1 MKEDYITRI
10 SKKIRNKLIYY
21 TYTELKRNSKQN
33 HYLLINSMTPNML
46 SEKYQ
51 KCSDY
56 CVEKTE
62 EYSNNDTNNGINNN
76 NYFHVSVTYCSA
88 GNNCHMLVDN
98 KNIDQYIGQINIVG
112 KYYKGNNIQIRTTT
126 DKFKYNICMKENQN
140 KLEKKVI
147 GQKKFNKHNR
157 SICSSLDITKN
168 IYIKDIENNNDLND
182 INDLNDNIGNLNS
195 NFDEPYKKKLINE
208 HINNEKIQTNCG
220 NKIRKSNTQRAINLY
235 MLKLKNYCS
244 TLKLIKRKANRKNTM
259 EPRITKEP
267 QSPKR
272 KFKDKNMFRSGKE
285 KPLIEETSNI
295 LHSFAEFNFNK
306 QNQNLLNSKIG
317 SDNKNIF
324 IIRGKIKSQ
333 TKISQK
339 SDKLQAKP
347 SFHKKNRAISIDKNE
362 EKNNSPKKIYSPKK
376 GNNNA
381 FELNSGQGIGSS
393 RFFFAK
399 EKNSEEAHIKKHTS
413 GNKIDFPNNK
423 KKKNHVNSNSNNK
436 LNENNDKQAA
446 NHFRANNNKDAKRLK
461 LKKSLTINRMYKFRA
476 GEVLEK
482 KIGGI
487 RIKKNNKF

>member
-10 SKKIRNKLIYY
+10 SKKIRNQLIYY
-21 TYTELKRNSKQN
+21 TYTELKKNSKKN

-56 CVEKTE
+56 CVEKIE
-62 EYSNNDTNNGINNN
+62 EYSNNATNNGINNN
-76 NYFHVSVTYCSA
+76 NYFHVSVTYCSVS
-88 GNNCHMLVDN
+88 NNYHMLVDN
-98 KNIDQYIGQINIVG
+98 KNIDQYLGQNNIVG

-126 DKFKYNICMKENQN
+126 DKYKYNICMNENQN

-147 GQKKFNKHNR
+147 GQKKFKKQNR
-157 SICSSLDITKN
+157 SVSSSLDVTKN
-168 IYIKDIENNNDLND
+168 IYIKDIENIND
-182 INDLNDNIGNLNS
+182 INDQINNLNS
-195 NFDEPYKKKLINE
+195 NFDEPYHKKLINQQ
-208 HINNEKIQTNCG
+208 INNEKMQTNCG
-220 NKIRKSNTQRAINLY
+220 NKIHKSNTQKAINLY

-285 KPLIEETSNI
+285 KPIIEEPSII

-306 QNQNLLNSKIG
+306 QNQNQNLLNSKIA
-317 SDNKNIF
+317 SDNKNIYS
-324 IIRGKIKSQ
+324 IRGKLKSQ
-333 TKISQK
+333 TKIGQASH
-339 SDKLQAKP
+339 KLQAKP

-362 EKNNSPKKIYSPKK
+362 EKSNSPKKIYSPKK
-376 GNNNA
+376 GNNA

-393 RFFFAK
+393 KFFIKK
-399 EKNSEEAHIKKHTS
+399 EKNNEEEYIKKYTS

-423 KKKNHVNSNSNNK
+423 KKKNHMNVNSNNK
-436 LNENNDKQAA
+436 LNENNEKQAS
-446 NHFRANNNKDAKRLK
+446 NHFRANNNKDVKKLT
-461 LKKSLTINRMYKFRA
+461 LKKSLTINKMYKFRA

-482 KIGGI
+482 KIGSI
-487 RIKKNNKF
+487 RIKKNNNKF

>member
-10 SKKIRNKLIYY
+10 SKKIRNQLIYY
-21 TYTELKRNSKQN
+21 TYTELKKNSKKN

-56 CVEKTE
+56 CVEKIE
-62 EYSNNDTNNGINNN
+62 EYSNNATNNGINNN
-76 NYFHVSVTYCSA
+76 NYFHVSVTYCSVS
-88 GNNCHMLVDN
+88 NNYHMLVDN
-98 KNIDQYIGQINIVG
+98 KNIDQYLGQNNIVG

-126 DKFKYNICMKENQN
+126 DKYKYNICMNENQN

-147 GQKKFNKHNR
+147 GQKKFKKQNR
-157 SICSSLDITKN
+157 SVSSSLDVTKN
-168 IYIKDIENNNDLND
+168 IYIKDIENIND
-182 INDLNDNIGNLNS
+182 INDQINNLNS
-195 NFDEPYKKKLINE
+195 NFDEPYHKKLINQQ
-208 HINNEKIQTNCG
+208 INNEKMQTNCG
-220 NKIRKSNTQRAINLY
+220 NKIHKSNTQKAINLY

-285 KPLIEETSNI
+285 KPIIEEPSII

-306 QNQNLLNSKIG
+306 QNQNQNLLNSKIA
-317 SDNKNIF
+317 SDNKNIYS
-324 IIRGKIKSQ
+324 IRGKLKSQ
-333 TKISQK
+333 TKIGQASH
-339 SDKLQAKP
+339 KLQAKP

-362 EKNNSPKKIYSPKK
+362 EKSNSPKKIYSPKK
-376 GNNNA
+376 GNNA
-381 FELNSGQGIGSS
+381 FELNSGHGIGSS
-393 RFFFAK
+393 KFFIKK
-399 EKNSEEAHIKKHTS
+399 EKNSEEEYIKKYTS

-423 KKKNHVNSNSNNK
+423 KKKNHMNVNSNNK
-436 LNENNDKQAA
+436 LNENNEKQAS
-446 NHFRANNNKDAKRLK
+446 NHFRANNNKDVKKLT
-461 LKKSLTINRMYKFRA
+461 LKKSLTINKMYKFRA

-482 KIGGI
+482 KIGSI
-487 RIKKNNKF
+487 RIKKNNNKF

>member
-10 SKKIRNKLIYY
+10 SKKIRNQLIYY
-21 TYTELKRNSKQN
+21 TYTELKKNSKKN

-56 CVEKTE
+56 CVEKIE
-62 EYSNNDTNNGINNN
+62 EYSNNATNNGINNN
-76 NYFHVSVTYCSA
+76 NYFHVSVTYCSVS
-88 GNNCHMLVDN
+88 NNYHMLVDN
-98 KNIDQYIGQINIVG
+98 KNIDQYLGQNNIVG

-126 DKFKYNICMKENQN
+126 DKYKYNICMNENQN

-147 GQKKFNKHNR
+147 GQKKFKKQNR
-157 SICSSLDITKN
+157 SVSSSLDVTKN
-168 IYIKDIENNNDLND
+168 IYIKDIENIND
-182 INDLNDNIGNLNS
+182 INDQINNLNS
-195 NFDEPYKKKLINE
+195 NFDEPYHKKLINQQ
-208 HINNEKIQTNCG
+208 INNEKMQTNCG
-220 NKIRKSNTQRAINLY
+220 NKIHKSNTQKAINLY

-285 KPLIEETSNI
+285 KPIIEEPSII

-306 QNQNLLNSKIG
+306 QNQNQNLLNSKIA
-317 SDNKNIF
+317 SDNKNIYS
-324 IIRGKIKSQ
+324 IRGKLKSQ
-333 TKISQK
+333 TKIGQASH
-339 SDKLQAKP
+339 KLQAKP

-362 EKNNSPKKIYSPKK
+362 EKSNSPKKIYSPKK
-376 GNNNA
+376 GNNA

-393 RFFFAK
+393 KFFIKK
-399 EKNSEEAHIKKHTS
+399 EKNSEEEYIKKYTS

-423 KKKNHVNSNSNNK
+423 KKKNHMNVNSNNK
-436 LNENNDKQAA
+436 LNENNEKQAS
-446 NHFRANNNKDAKRLK
+446 NHFRANNNKDVKKLT
-461 LKKSLTINRMYKFRA
+461 LKKSLTINKMYKFRA

-482 KIGGI
+482 KIGSI
-487 RIKKNNKF
+487 RIKKNNNKF

>member
-10 SKKIRNKLIYY
+10 SKRIRNNLIFY
-21 TYTELKRNSKQN
+21 TYTELKRNSKKN

-56 CVEKTE
+56 CVEKIE
-62 EYSNNDTNNGINNN
+62 EYSSNATNNGINNN
-76 NYFHVSVTYCSA
+76 NYFHVSVTYCSVS
-88 GNNCHMLVDN
+88 NNYHMLVDN
-98 KNIDQYIGQINIVG
+98 KNIDQYLGQNNIVG

-126 DKFKYNICMKENQN
+126 DKYKYNICMNENQN

-147 GQKKFNKHNR
+147 GQKKFKKQNR
-157 SICSSLDITKN
+157 SVSSSLDVTKN
-168 IYIKDIENNNDLND
+168 IYIKDIENIND
-182 INDLNDNIGNLNS
+182 INDQINNLNS
-195 NFDEPYKKKLINE
+195 NFDEPYHKKLINQQ
-208 HINNEKIQTNCG
+208 INNEKMQTNCG
-220 NKIRKSNTQRAINLY
+220 NKIHKSNTQKAINLY

-285 KPLIEETSNI
+285 KPIIEEPSII

-306 QNQNLLNSKIG
+306 QNQNQNLLNSKIA
-317 SDNKNIF
+317 SDNKNIYS
-324 IIRGKIKSQ
+324 IRGKLKSQ
-333 TKISQK
+333 TKIGQASH
-339 SDKLQAKP
+339 KLQAKP

-362 EKNNSPKKIYSPKK
+362 EKSNSPKKIYSPKK
-376 GNNNA
+376 GNNA

-393 RFFFAK
+393 KFFIKK
-399 EKNSEEAHIKKHTS
+399 EKNSEEEYIKKYTS

-423 KKKNHVNSNSNNK
+423 KKKNHMNVNSNNK
-436 LNENNDKQAA
+436 LNENNEKQAS
-446 NHFRANNNKDAKRLK
+446 NHFRANNNKDVKKLT
-461 LKKSLTINRMYKFRA
+461 LKKSLTINKMYKFRA

-482 KIGGI
+482 KIGSI
-487 RIKKNNKF
+487 RIKKNNNKF

>member
-10 SKKIRNKLIYY
+10 SKKIRNQLIYY
-21 TYTELKRNSKQN
+21 TYTELKKNSKKN

-56 CVEKTE
+56 CVEKIE
-62 EYSNNDTNNGINNN
+62 EYSNNATNNGINNN
-76 NYFHVSVTYCSA
+76 NYFHVSVTYCSVS
-88 GNNCHMLVDN
+88 NNYHMLVDN
-98 KNIDQYIGQINIVG
+98 KNIDQYLGQNNIVG

-126 DKFKYNICMKENQN
+126 DKYKYNICMNENQN

-147 GQKKFNKHNR
+147 GQKKFKKQNR
-157 SICSSLDITKN
+157 SVSSSLDVTKN
-168 IYIKDIENNNDLND
+168 IYIKDIENIND
-182 INDLNDNIGNLNS
+182 INDQINNLNS
-195 NFDEPYKKKLINE
+195 NFDEPYHKKLINQQ
-208 HINNEKIQTNCG
+208 INNEKMQTNCG
-220 NKIRKSNTQRAINLY
+220 NKIHKSNTQKAINLY

-285 KPLIEETSNI
+285 KPIIEEPSII

-306 QNQNLLNSKIG
+306 QNQNQNLLNSKIT
-317 SDNKNIF
+317 SDNKNIYS
-324 IIRGKIKSQ
+324 IRGKLKSQ
-333 TKISQK
+333 TKIGQISH
-339 SDKLQAKP
+339 KLQAKP

-362 EKNNSPKKIYSPKK
+362 EKSNSPKKNYSPKK
-376 GNNNA
+376 GNNA
-381 FELNSGQGIGSS
+381 FELNSGHGIGSS
-393 RFFFAK
+393 KFFIKK
-399 EKNSEEAHIKKHTS
+399 EKNSEEEYIKKYTS

-423 KKKNHVNSNSNNK
+423 RKKNNMNVNSNNK
-436 LNENNDKQAA
+436 LNENNEKQAS
-446 NHFRANNNKDAKRLK
+446 NHFRANNNKDVKKLT
-461 LKKSLTINRMYKFRA
+461 LKKSLTINKMYKFRA

-482 KIGGI
+482 KIGSI
-487 RIKKNNKF
+487 RIKKNNNKF